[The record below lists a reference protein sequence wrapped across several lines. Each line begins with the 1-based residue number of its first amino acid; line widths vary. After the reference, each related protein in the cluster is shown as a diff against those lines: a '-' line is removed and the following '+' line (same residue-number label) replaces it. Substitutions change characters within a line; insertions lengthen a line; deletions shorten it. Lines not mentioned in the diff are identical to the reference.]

1 MLQRVLVMW
10 LRCRPLV
17 RFRLR
22 TPHLLKKRLTSTCQ
36 VRLQLLPANFI
47 IFLYWIKNFLSI
59 QFLLIIDLQSIFLVQ
74 NLSYSIENRNQIL
87 LTWNSTES
95 YHDCV
100 YDYVVSIP
108 NYVNLPWITTR
119 ETHLILSN
127 LNACAK
133 YRVTVTARNLYK
145 EFVGRSTDILVQTNT
160 LGTV

>member
-22 TPHLLKKRLTSTCQ
+22 TPRLLKTRRISTCQ
-36 VRLQLLPANFI
+36 VCFQLLHVNFI
-47 IFLYWIKNFLSI
+47 FFVLDKNFLSI

-87 LTWNSTES
+87 LTWNSTEL

-108 NYVNLPWITTR
+108 TYVNLPWITTR
-119 ETHLILSN
+119 ETHLVLSN